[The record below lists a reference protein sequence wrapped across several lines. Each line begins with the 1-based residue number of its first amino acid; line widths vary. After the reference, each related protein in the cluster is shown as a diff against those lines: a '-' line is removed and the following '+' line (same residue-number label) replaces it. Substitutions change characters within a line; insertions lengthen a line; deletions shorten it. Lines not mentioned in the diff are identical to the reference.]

1 MYDLRTR
8 YSEGLSPVKGD
19 SENNGFLGE
28 LAPEERGNFP
38 LQCAHSRQNLADE
51 AFGRRSLDM
60 LADVYRSDNIFASV
74 ADRYC
79 DRQQSRLQFPVL
91 YAVVLIPDT
100 AH

>member
-8 YSEGLSPVKGD
+8 YSEDLSPVKGD
-19 SENNGFLGE
+19 SESNGFLGE

-38 LQCAHSRQNLADE
+38 LQRAHSRQNLADE

-60 LADVYRSDNIFASV
+60 FADIDRSDNISASV

-79 DRQQSRLQFPVL
+79 DRQQSGLQLPVH
-91 YAVVLIPDT
+91 YAVVLMP
-100 AH
+100 H